1 MSEINKNLYAFLEL
15 QKREIN
21 HLIKSVE
28 AREKQIESEV
38 QRNAFD
44 VIKIGLRLIEVRN
57 RISRSFTRWCE
68 ESLEMSYQKAWIYTR
83 IAERFGN
90 SSIDPEILGKMQIKV
105 LEILSQHSTPPELID
120 KVVELT
126 QQGDRPNARQV
137 KQMKNGIEFSSS
149 MKEERKRK
157 YSKLPTP
164 IADKVRQ
171 LLNEFP
177 PELVNRELD
186 LLTQELRKRK
196 EAIATQTN
204 QAFYG

>member
-1 MSEINKNLYAFLEL
+1 MSRIDENLYAFLEL

-21 HLIKSVE
+21 HLIRSVE

-57 RISRSFTRWCE
+57 RISKSFIRWCE
-68 ESLEMSYQKAWIYTR
+68 ENLEMSYQKAWIYTR
-83 IAERFGN
+83 IADRFGN
-90 SSIDPEILGKMQIKV
+90 SNIDPEILGKMQIKV
-105 LEILSQHSTPPELID
+105 LEILSQHSTPLELVD

-137 KQMKNGIEFSSS
+137 KQLKNGIEFNSS

-177 PELVNRELD
+177 PEVVNQELEI
-186 LLTQELRKRK
+186 LTQELRKRK
-196 EAIATQTN
+196 EAIAIQTN
-204 QAFYG
+204 RAFYG